1 MSVRPRRGRSI
12 GNVRAASLRIQDV
25 QASHAVFMTQPKAAA
40 EVIDRAARHVGSTK

>member
-25 QASHAVFMTQPKAAA
+25 QASHAVFMTQPKAVA